1 MKNLTGYLVAATLAL
16 GATLVAI
23 DAHAAVVCGQNGCR
37 HVYPHRSQWPVG
49 GAHPAHWQNS
59 LAVACRHVT
68 REDEGR
74 LMPILRELFIA
85 TDSGCLTAA
94 QWSAANRLCH

>member
-1 MKNLTGYLVAATLAL
+1 LAPALDEGRCHQGLYHPVGLFECDEHEVFQDGENNMKNLTGYLVAATLAL

-49 GAHPAHWQNS
+49 
-59 LAVACRHVT
+59 
-68 REDEGR
+68 
-74 LMPILRELFIA
+74 M
-85 TDSGCLTAA
+85 
-94 QWSAANRLCH
+94 

>member
-59 LAVACRHVT
+59 WKYRHLH
-68 REDEGR
+68 R
-74 LMPILRELFIA
+74 
-85 TDSGCLTAA
+85 S
-94 QWSAANRLCH
+94 QWPVGM